1 MATVLMPV
9 LEPLAPVEDCEID
22 DISPSN
28 QSESAHSI
36 AQRNV
41 HEHIYPIEPGIKT
54 ESSRNFS
61 VDKLGKAIEQCS
73 DNVDGSLD
81 ELMQSLAGLA
91 TWKDD
96 MSSLNILPTNVLS
109 GITVI
114 GSKLLR
120 NKTALEES
128 VKKLRLA
135 CQAAAPQRLLREVA
149 ALQTTADRAAQEVA
163 IFARRA
169 KVAEAK
175 AHALDNR
182 VALKWLRFAYTLQA
196 KKSRFEFGKR
206 LSKVRQHLKDV
217 KLQLTNSI
225 NAREQMHAARQ
236 KKMTQRAE
244 EERLLG
250 ANITM
255 GAPPAAPH
263 GGGLGKG
270 GRLRRSWGGSQ
281 SLKSTGNSMQM
292 EDRVRMSPLN
302 LEALR
307 PPLGHLAGSPATT
320 HSGSS
325 AQPSSFVSGAVTDR
339 RAPYTPSQYSHN
351 DMGGPAN
358 DSADNGQSTWRTTS
372 MGEPLKSPRTSPRVK
387 GAYGGEE
394 RGMDDIS
401 IAIAQSTA
409 VLPVKETYT
418 RSELLDLRLEH
429 SKQLQRLQA
438 AYEDRLRA
446 NNEYWKQ
453 QVRDHRKMHR
463 RLIAPKQEDPLMLT
477 EKKSAVH
484 RRQEHKP
491 TFDQEFVYPEGPSY
505 WHDDRQYSYHPIIHD
520 APARPSAKPS
530 AAAQEFVA
538 KHNVP
543 RAGRRMVVPGEG
555 EAKNTASEVPA
566 YGMVPREPDAPKGS

>member
-1 MATVLMPV
+1 MATVLAPAA
-9 LEPLAPVEDCEID
+9 EELAPGENFGVD
-22 DISPSN
+22 DISVVHETAEIPQQFS
-28 QSESAHSI
+28 
-36 AQRNV
+36 QRDV
-41 HEHIYPIEPGIKT
+41 HEHVYPNEPVKAET
-54 ESSRNFS
+54 SRNFS

-73 DNVDGSLD
+73 DNVDGSLG

-114 GSKLLR
+114 GSKVDPEDL
-120 NKTALEES
+120 
-128 VKKLRLA
+128 V
-135 CQAAAPQRLLREVA
+135 AARPCHLCFPEASGEVA
-149 ALQTTADRAAQEVA
+149 ALQTTADRATQEVA
-163 IFARRA
+163 VFARRA

-196 KKSRFEFGKR
+196 KRSRFEFGKR

-236 KKMTQRAE
+236 KKMTQRIE

-250 ANITM
+250 ACITM
-255 GAPPAAPH
+255 GAPPAAAQ
-263 GGGLGKG
+263 GGGSGKG
-270 GRLRRSWGGSQ
+270 GTGSMRRSWGGSQ

-320 HSGSS
+320 HNGSS

-339 RAPYTPSQYSHN
+339 RAPYTPSQYSHHN
-351 DMGGPAN
+351 TGGPAN
-358 DSADNGQSTWRTTS
+358 DFADSGHSTWRTTS
-372 MGEPLKSPRTSPRVK
+372 LGEPLKSPRISPRVK
-387 GAYGGEE
+387 GASGGEE

-401 IAIAQSTA
+401 TAIAQSTA

-477 EKKSAVH
+477 EKKSAVR

-505 WHDDRQYSYHPIIHD
+505 WHDDRQYSYHPTIHE
-520 APARPSAKPS
+520 APAREHMV
-530 AAAQEFVA
+530 AAAQFISA
-538 KHNVP
+538 L
-543 RAGRRMVVPGEG
+543 RRLKESPYEL
-555 EAKNTASEVPA
+555 T
-566 YGMVPREPDAPKGS
+566 D

>member
-1 MATVLMPV
+1 MATVLAPAA
-9 LEPLAPVEDCEID
+9 EELAPGENFGVD
-22 DISPSN
+22 DISVVHETEIPQQFS
-28 QSESAHSI
+28 
-36 AQRNV
+36 QRDV
-41 HEHIYPIEPGIKT
+41 HEHVYPNEPVKAET
-54 ESSRNFS
+54 SRNFS

-73 DNVDGSLD
+73 DNVDGSLG

-149 ALQTTADRAAQEVA
+149 ALQTTADRATQEVA
-163 IFARRA
+163 VFARRA

-196 KKSRFEFGKR
+196 KRSRFEFGKR

-236 KKMTQRAE
+236 KKMTQRIE

-250 ANITM
+250 ACITM
-255 GAPPAAPH
+255 GAPPAAAQ
-263 GGGLGKG
+263 GGGSGKG
-270 GRLRRSWGGSQ
+270 GTGSMRRSWGGSQ

-320 HSGSS
+320 HNGSS

-339 RAPYTPSQYSHN
+339 RAPYTPSQYSHHN
-351 DMGGPAN
+351 TGGPAN
-358 DSADNGQSTWRTTS
+358 DFADSGHSTWRTTS
-372 MGEPLKSPRTSPRVK
+372 LGEPLKSPRISPRVK
-387 GAYGGEE
+387 GASGGEE

-401 IAIAQSTA
+401 TAIAQSTA

-446 NNEYWKQ
+446 NNEYWKVHLPLALWIPAQ
-453 QVRDHRKMHR
+453 GRK
-463 RLIAPKQEDPLMLT
+463 
-477 EKKSAVH
+477 
-484 RRQEHKP
+484 
-491 TFDQEFVYPEGPSY
+491 
-505 WHDDRQYSYHPIIHD
+505 
-520 APARPSAKPS
+520 PA
-530 AAAQEFVA
+530 
-538 KHNVP
+538 P
-543 RAGRRMVVPGEG
+543 RAPSLSRAPD
-555 EAKNTASEVPA
+555 ASEEKGTRGDRLKWIHLIRPMELPTRDTMIRA
-566 YGMVPREPDAPKGS
+566 DSERPRC